1 MEERLC
7 GRVSYFAS
15 LAASAGGGGACVCMC
30 MDLKGYG
37 GGERE
42 SESNH
47 LKGKV
52 IHERVRSGKIHS
64 ACTSSEHPAK
74 LINFM

>member
-1 MEERLC
+1 MC

-15 LAASAGGGGACVCMC
+15 LAASAGGGLCVYVYGF
-30 MDLKGYG
+30 KGVWRG
-37 GGERE
+37 RERE
-42 SESNH
+42 RESNH

-52 IHERVRSGKIHS
+52 IQERVRSGKIHS

-74 LINFM
+74 LINFI

>member
-1 MEERLC
+1 MWQSELFCFTCCLSR
-7 GRVSYFAS
+7 GW
-15 LAASAGGGGACVCMC
+15 GGCVCMC

-74 LINFM
+74 FINFM